1 LRNVASNRA
10 DLASSRSTIVGLYGA
25 VLTADIVRQASV
37 GASLKATLDR
47 FIGTLGG
54 AVWSVRRRD
63 A

>member
-1 LRNVASNRA
+1 M
-10 DLASSRSTIVGLYGA
+10 ASSRSTIVGLYGA

-54 AVWSVRRRD
+54 ARLERPPPRCLRC
-63 A
+63 AARG